1 MLVGR
6 GDLQQ
11 KKGDGMEQVVLESV
25 DTGMSRDVIVLEI
38 LKVLVNKS
46 RHDPETIDN
55 VAIGATVNLASR
67 YADEFIRSS
76 EAWEDQQAKEHE
88 RREEIS
94 DIRDEMERI
103 DDQLK
108 QLVVCQTHSECV
120 AAELLAY
127 DKLEAEDGG
136 GVDLAFREVRNR
148 IRLDTQKRIDQIK
161 LNIEQLLG
169 EKKLLEAKLA
179 ESNPKE

>member
-1 MLVGR
+1 
-6 GDLQQ
+6 
-11 KKGDGMEQVVLESV
+11 
-25 DTGMSRDVIVLEI
+25 VLEI

-76 EAWEDQQAKEHE
+76 EAWEEKQAKEQE
-88 RREEIS
+88 RLEELS
-94 DIRDEMERI
+94 DISDEMERI

-108 QLVVCQTHSECV
+108 EMRAHQIHSECV
-120 AAELLAY
+120 AAELLAC
-127 DKLEAEDGG
+127 DKLEVAEAGSR
-136 GVDLAFREVRNR
+136 VDLAVRELRNGV
-148 IRLDTQKRIDQIK
+148 RLDTQKRLDWIK
-161 LNIEQLLG
+161 LNIEKLLG
-169 EKKLLEAKLA
+169 EKKLLEEKLA

>member
-1 MLVGR
+1 
-6 GDLQQ
+6 
-11 KKGDGMEQVVLESV
+11 MEQVVLESV

-76 EAWEDQQAKEHE
+76 EAWEEKQAKEQE
-88 RREEIS
+88 RLEELSNIS
-94 DIRDEMERI
+94 DEMERI

-108 QLVVCQTHSECV
+108 EMRAHQIHSECV
-120 AAELLAY
+120 AAELLAC
-127 DKLEAEDGG
+127 DKLEVVGAGV
-136 GVDLAFREVRNR
+136 VDLAVRELRNGV
-148 IRLDTQKRIDQIK
+148 RLDTQKRLDWIK
-161 LNIEQLLG
+161 LNIEKLLG
-169 EKKLLEAKLA
+169 EKKLLEEKLA

>member
-1 MLVGR
+1 
-6 GDLQQ
+6 
-11 KKGDGMEQVVLESV
+11 MEQVVLESV

-76 EAWEDQQAKEHE
+76 EAWEEKQAKEQE
-88 RREEIS
+88 RLEELS
-94 DIRDEMERI
+94 DISDEMERI

-108 QLVVCQTHSECV
+108 EMRAHQIHSECV
-120 AAELLAY
+120 AAELLAC
-127 DKLEAEDGG
+127 DKLEVAGAG
-136 GVDLAFREVRNR
+136 SRVDLAVRELRNGV
-148 IRLDTQKRIDQIK
+148 RLDTQKRLDWIK
-161 LNIEQLLG
+161 LNIEKLLG
-169 EKKLLEAKLA
+169 EKKLLEEKLA

>member
-1 MLVGR
+1 
-6 GDLQQ
+6 
-11 KKGDGMEQVVLESV
+11 MEQVVLESV

-76 EAWEDQQAKEHE
+76 EAWEDKQAKEQE
-88 RREEIS
+88 RLEELS
-94 DIRDEMERI
+94 DISDEMERI

-108 QLVVCQTHSECV
+108 EMRAHQIHSECV
-120 AAELLAY
+120 AAELLAC
-127 DKLEAEDGG
+127 DKLEVVGAGSR
-136 GVDLAFREVRNR
+136 VDLAVRELRNGV
-148 IRLDTQKRIDQIK
+148 RLDTQKRLDWIK
-161 LNIEQLLG
+161 LNIEKLLG
-169 EKKLLEAKLA
+169 EKKLLEEKLA